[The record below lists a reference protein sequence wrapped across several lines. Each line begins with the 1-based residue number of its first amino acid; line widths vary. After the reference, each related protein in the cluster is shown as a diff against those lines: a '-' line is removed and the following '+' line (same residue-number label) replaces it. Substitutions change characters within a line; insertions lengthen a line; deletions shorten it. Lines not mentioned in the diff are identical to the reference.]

1 MINMLSRTRTFAIDI
16 IKFCTQ
22 LPRKQEFWII
32 SKQLMRS
39 GTSVGANYRA
49 SQKAKSRVD
58 FIAKL
63 AIVEEEADESL
74 YWLELLEA
82 LLDEPNA
89 ERLRLKGEARQLL
102 AIVISSKKTAKAKLM
117 QEKQSKAVPKAVTP
131 T

>member
-1 MINMLSRTRTFAIDI
+1 MIDMLSRTRAFAIDI

-22 LPRKQEFWII
+22 LPRKQEYWII

-49 SQKAKSRVD
+49 SQKAKSRAD

-82 LLDEPNA
+82 LWESPDPELF
-89 ERLRLKGEARQLL
+89 RLKDEARQLL
-102 AIVISSKKTAKAKLM
+102 AIVISSKKTAKAKLI
-117 QEKQSKAVPKAVTP
+117 QEKQSKTLQKPGIKA
-131 T
+131 